1 MGQPAIDP
9 EDEPGIFDVPDDA
22 ADDAADRRAEADF
35 AAGRFISHEAIMRWV
50 ASWGSEN
57 PLPPPKCGD

>member
-1 MGQPAIDP
+1 MGIPAIDP
-9 EDEPGIFDVPDDA
+9 EDSEDLFATPDDA
-22 ADDAADRRAEADF
+22 ADEAAMARAEADF

-50 ASWGSEN
+50 ASWGSDN